1 MTDITAVLSI
11 ITREYNTRAKRD
23 SAVTSESLQNIEDNT
38 IKNVNS
44 VIDENINLKETVIKW
59 LQEDNEKLRDK
70 CPKLENKLNTV
81 ETSLDALQQ
90 YRRSNDIV
98 ITGIPDS
105 VQETDLEST
114 MPSIILMLMLNQE
127 K

>member
-1 MTDITAVLSI
+1 M
-11 ITREYNTRAKRD
+11 TREYNTRAKRD
-23 SAVTSESLQNIEDNT
+23 SAVTSESLQNIDDNT

-59 LQEDNEKLRDK
+59 LQKGNEKLRDK

-81 ETSLDALQQ
+81 ETSLDALHQ

>member
-1 MTDITAVLSI
+1 MTDITAALSI
-11 ITREYNTRAKRD
+11 MTREYNTRAKKD
-23 SAVTSESLQNIEDNT
+23 SAVTSESLQNKEDNT

-70 CPKLENKLNTV
+70 CRKLENKLNTV

>member
-1 MTDITAVLSI
+1 MT
-11 ITREYNTRAKRD
+11 RKYNTRAKKD
-23 SAVTSESLQNIEDNT
+23 SAVTSESLQDKEDNT

-70 CPKLENKLNTV
+70 CRKLENKLNTV
-81 ETSLDALQQ
+81 ETSLDPLQQ

-98 ITGIPDS
+98 ITAIPDS

-114 MPSIILMLMLNQE
+114 MPSITLMLMLNQE

>member
-1 MTDITAVLSI
+1 MT
-11 ITREYNTRAKRD
+11 RKYNTRAKKD

-44 VIDENINLKETVIKW
+44 FIDENINLKETVIKW
-59 LQEDNEKLRDK
+59 PQEDNEKLRDK
-70 CPKLENKLNTV
+70 CRKLENKLNTV